1 MKSAKNVHKML
12 QSCVRKIRQVRDKLR
27 RREEEGE
34 TDSAP
39 SRGFGIFHLDKMKF
53 STVTVFSQI

>member
-1 MKSAKNVHKML
+1 MKSAKNGHNML
-12 QSCVRKIRQVRDKLR
+12 QSCVRKIRQARDKLKR
-27 RREEEGE
+27 GEEGE

-39 SRGFGIFHLDKMKF
+39 SRGFGIFHLAKMKF